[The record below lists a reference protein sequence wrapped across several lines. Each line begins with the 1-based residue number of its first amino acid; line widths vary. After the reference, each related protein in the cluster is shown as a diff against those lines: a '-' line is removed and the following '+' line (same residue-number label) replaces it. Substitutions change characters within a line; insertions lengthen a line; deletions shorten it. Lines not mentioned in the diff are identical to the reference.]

1 MSPGFPDFP
10 VLPISIH
17 APTRGATGVEIDCWL
32 KGRFQSTLPRGER
45 RPTVLDPVMGMH
57 FNPRS
62 HEGSD
67 RKYGKPV
74 KVSIEFQSTLP
85 RGERPY
91 TGGYG
96 GSVTDFNPRSHEGSD
111 CFYFRRYLVVG
122 ISIHAPTRGATLFPA
137 KCTPFSSFQSTL
149 PRGERHHPGCKPCDW
164 KNFNPRSH
172 EGSDS
177 NRPCSALQL
186 QNFNPRSHEGSDF
199 G

>member
-1 MSPGFPDFP
+1 M
-10 VLPISIH
+10 
-17 APTRGATGVEIDCWL
+17 EIDCWL

-111 CFYFRRYLVVG
+111 IIPAVNRVIGRISIHAPTRGATVTDHVLLCSCK
-122 ISIHAPTRGATLFPA
+122 ISIHAPTRGATLVKSTSVRPMLISIHA
-137 KCTPFSSFQSTL
+137 PTRGATKPMLPPEGSPLFQSTL
-149 PRGERHHPGCKPCDW
+149 PQGERRRCGVIPQW
-164 KNFNPRSH
+164 
-172 EGSDS
+172 
-177 NRPCSALQL
+177 L
-186 QNFNPRSHEGSDF
+186 
-199 G
+199 